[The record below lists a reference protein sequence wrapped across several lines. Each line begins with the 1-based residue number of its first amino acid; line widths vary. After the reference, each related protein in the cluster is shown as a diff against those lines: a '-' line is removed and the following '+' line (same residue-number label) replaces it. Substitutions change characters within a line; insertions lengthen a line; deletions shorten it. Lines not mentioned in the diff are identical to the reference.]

1 MKKINPYELIATAEY
16 AAPEVINKK
25 GYDGKCD
32 VWSTG
37 VLLYIL
43 LSGESPF
50 QGEGTKTQEFNES
63 TMVTL

>member
-1 MKKINPYELIATAEY
+1 LVKKINPYELIATAEY

-25 GYDGKCD
+25 AYDGKCD

-50 QGEGTKTQEFNES
+50 
-63 TMVTL
+63 